1 MEGMVRTIVQL
12 TETQAATLKQ
22 LASQRATSVAALVRE
37 AVERAYGDEQRK
49 RAERVER
56 ARAAVGSA
64 RGGPADLA
72 ENHDE
77 YYAQAI
83 AEHLGE
89 NRR

>member
-1 MEGMVRTIVQL
+1 MVRTIVQL
-12 TETQAATLKQ
+12 TETQAATLKK

-37 AVERAYGDEQRK
+37 AVDRAYGAEQHS
-49 RAERVER
+49 RAEREQR

-64 RGGPADLA
+64 RGGPSDLA

-77 YYAQAI
+77 HYGQTI
-83 AEHLGE
+83 AEHLRE